1 MTLYRKNFNS
11 SEENITDNFKD
22 YILQFYYNNK

>member
-11 SEENITDNFKD
+11 SEESITDNFKD